1 VDIIIPKCGKVGVVM
16 LKLGNVEII
25 IRKCGKVGVV
35 MLKPGNVEDAEYCP
49 GGGCA
54 TL

>member
-1 VDIIIPKCGKVGVVM
+1 M

-35 MLKPGNVEDAEYCP
+35 MLKPDNVEDAE
-49 GGGCA
+49 
-54 TL
+54 